1 MTHTCTPGIIAAP
14 SSATQCDSLASATSS
29 RAVRGEVQTVKPWL
43 SRVVDGV
50 EQRLCWRFQVHGRSD
65 VTYEPASGQHGPFD
79 RDRQR
84 HLKAGETFQRLDRS
98 GSPRKYG
105 GLVWQPKRSIA
116 GSGR

>member
-1 MTHTCTPGIIAAP
+1 MKE
-14 SSATQCDSLASATSS
+14 S
-29 RAVRGEVQTVKPWL
+29 L

-65 VTYEPASGQHGPFD
+65 VVYEPALNLRGPFD

-84 HLKAGETFQRLDRS
+84 HLRSGETFQRLDRS

-105 GLVWQPKRSIA
+105 GLVWQPTSA
-116 GSGR
+116 LAVSGR